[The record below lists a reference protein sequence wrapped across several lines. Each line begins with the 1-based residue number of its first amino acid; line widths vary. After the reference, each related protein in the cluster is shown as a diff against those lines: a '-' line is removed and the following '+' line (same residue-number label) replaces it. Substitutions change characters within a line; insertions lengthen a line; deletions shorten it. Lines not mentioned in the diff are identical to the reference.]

1 MSPLIAVMVLVSAA
15 LHPIR
20 DTILRSDRRPA
31 DAYLGIIVAVAFFS
45 SMHVWLSGADLT
57 SIVKV
62 WHLWLISITGMSIYT
77 FFLVMTF
84 SRGDLSIYYPI
95 TRSSPLYIVLVGVLF
110 LGESYTLTM
119 LAGIA
124 LVLVGGLLLQYRP
137 GAGLFQDPRTL
148 GFALL
153 TMIGHGTGAIADAR
167 AVQIV
172 DPVVMFFWSW
182 IAMSPIIALIFRR
195 VAAVKGDWP
204 PIAHW
209 RRAPLRYI
217 GGGVVLYGSYYLILL
232 AYSLGGDVAA
242 IQAVRQA
249 SIPFAVLMGQMFL
262 AEGSL
267 VRRLSMSLLI
277 AAGIIIIIFSR

>member
-1 MSPLIAVMVLVSAA
+1 MNLLIAVIVLVSAA

-20 DTILRSDRRPA
+20 DTILRSDPRPA
-31 DAYLGIIVAVAFFS
+31 DAYLGMIVAVALFS
-45 SMHVWLSGADLT
+45 GMHVLISGADLG
-57 SIVKV
+57 SITKV
-62 WHLWLISITGMSIYT
+62 WHLWLISITGTSTYT
-77 FFLVMTF
+77 FFLVKTF

-95 TRSSPLYIVLVGVLF
+95 TRSSPLYIVLIGVLF

-119 LAGIA
+119 FAGIV
-124 LVLVGGLLLQYRP
+124 LVLLGGLLLQYRR
-137 GAGLFQDPRTL
+137 GTGLFQDPRTL
-148 GFALL
+148 TFALL

-172 DPVVMFFWSW
+172 DPAVMFFWAW
-182 IAMSPIIALIFRR
+182 MAMSPIIALIFWR
-195 VAAVKGDWP
+195 VAAVEGDWP

-217 GGGVVLYGSYYLILL
+217 GGGAVLYGSYYLTLL

-242 IQAVRQA
+242 VQAVRQA